1 MMTQTCIRTMGRGIV
16 LAGFLL
22 VSACGT
28 IEGTVQDGDPR
39 NEIRALAA
47 FALDDLRGARALAEA
62 SDDRIAAMCW
72 SGLIDAAERLQAV
85 VEQRVIGPATKWQIA
100 RNLRRNDHEAC
111 DALVSDARST
121 LFRIAGRIGVAIP
134 GL

>member
-1 MMTQTCIRTMGRGIV
+1 MMNCIRRALMLSG
-16 LAGFLL
+16 LAL
-22 VSACGT
+22 VAGCAAL
-28 IEGTVQDGDPR
+28 EGTARDGNPR
-39 NEIRALAA
+39 DEIRALTA

-72 SGLIDAAERLQAV
+72 SGLIEAAERLHAV
-85 VEQRVIGPATKWQIA
+85 AEQRVIGPATKWQIA

-111 DALVSDARST
+111 DALVNDARST
-121 LFRIAGRIGVAIP
+121 LFRIAGRMGVAIP

>member
-1 MMTQTCIRTMGRGIV
+1 MRLSM
-16 LAGFLL
+16 LAVIAALILGGCATSPLD
-22 VSACGT
+22 
-28 IEGTVQDGDPR
+28 GTVRDGDPR
-39 NEIRALAA
+39 DEIRALAA

-62 SDDRIAAMCW
+62 SDDKIAVMCW

-85 VEQRVIGPATKWQIA
+85 AEQRVIGPATKWQIA

-121 LFRIAGRIGVAIP
+121 LFRIAGRMGVAIP